1 MNKSAALC
9 RKCVGIGDKMQKN
22 RKRKEIEMSRK
33 KALNEMRLEFLSDS
47 RNESF
52 ARSTVC
58 AFASQL
64 DPTVGELTEIR
75 TAVSE
80 AVTNAIIHG
89 YRGRSGI
96 VKVSASYS
104 EGGVLRV
111 RISDKGCGIADIE
124 RAREPLFTSD
134 ESGERGGIGF
144 SIMESFT
151 DRMTVRSAPEHGTT
165 VTLIKRIGQSS
176 NAD

>member
-1 MNKSAALC
+1 
-9 RKCVGIGDKMQKN
+9 
-22 RKRKEIEMSRK
+22 MSRK

-134 ESGERGGIGF
+134 ESGMGF

>member
-1 MNKSAALC
+1 
-9 RKCVGIGDKMQKN
+9 
-22 RKRKEIEMSRK
+22 MSRK

-134 ESGERGGIGF
+134 ESGERGGMGF

-151 DRMTVRSAPEHGTT
+151 DRMTVKTAPEHGTT

>member
-1 MNKSAALC
+1 
-9 RKCVGIGDKMQKN
+9 
-22 RKRKEIEMSRK
+22 MSRK

-124 RAREPLFTSD
+124 RAREPLLPSD
-134 ESGERGGIGF
+134 ESGERGGMGF

-151 DRMTVRSAPEHGTT
+151 GQNDGKVRSRARNDRHTYQAHRA
-165 VTLIKRIGQSS
+165 KRQCRLKHRCVKRKPRPCRSS
-176 NAD
+176 RSLR

>member
-1 MNKSAALC
+1 
-9 RKCVGIGDKMQKN
+9 
-22 RKRKEIEMSRK
+22 MSRK

-89 YRGRSGI
+89 YRSRSGI

-134 ESGERGGIGF
+134 ESGERGGMGF

-151 DRMTVRSAPEHGTT
+151 DRMTVRSDSRARNDRHTYQAHRAKQQCRLKHRC
-165 VTLIKRIGQSS
+165 VKRKPRQCRSS
-176 NAD
+176 RSLQ

>member
-1 MNKSAALC
+1 
-9 RKCVGIGDKMQKN
+9 
-22 RKRKEIEMSRK
+22 MSRK

-89 YRGRSGI
+89 YRGRSGHRQGKRLI
-96 VKVSASYS
+96 F
-104 EGGVLRV
+104 GGRRAAGTHIRQGLRHC
-111 RISDKGCGIADIE
+111 RYRACE
-124 RAREPLFTSD
+124 RAAVYLGRERRARRNGLLHHGELTDENDGKVRSRARNDRHTYQAHRAKQQCRLKHRCVKREP
-134 ESGERGGIGF
+134 RQC
-144 SIMESFT
+144 
-151 DRMTVRSAPEHGTT
+151 RSSRS
-165 VTLIKRIGQSS
+165 LQ
-176 NAD
+176 

>member
-1 MNKSAALC
+1 MHPLK
-9 RKCVGIGDKMQKN
+9 
-22 RKRKEIEMSRK
+22 KRKESEMSRK
-33 KALNEMRLEFLSDS
+33 KAVNEMRLEFLSDS

-80 AVTNAIIHG
+80 AVTNAINHG
-89 YRGRSGI
+89 YRGSSGI

-104 EGGVLRV
+104 ECGVLRV
-111 RISDKGCGIADIE
+111 RISDKGCGIADIA

-134 ESGERGGIGF
+134 ESGERGGMGF

-151 DRMTVRSAPEHGTT
+151 DRMTVRSAPGRGTA
-165 VTLIKRIGQSS
+165 VTLVKRIGRDG